1 MEIEFI
7 RAGMHTSVQDL
18 GRHGHRGAGV
28 PLSGAVDAFAM
39 RVANLL
45 VGNPDHTAGL
55 EITLSG
61 PELRFSEDVLV
72 AMGGAE
78 FGGLKSWQP
87 MQMAAGEVL
96 KIGKARQGCRGYLAI
111 AGGLKF
117 PPVLGSQSTY
127 LRGKFGGWQGRTLRD
142 GDVLEGHGS
151 PRRVT
156 GRWHIDRR
164 ILPRYSPSPT
174 VCVISGA
181 QHDEYGDD
189 LYTSAFKVSPQSDR
203 MGVRL
208 SGIELKRRESYELT
222 SATVVP
228 GTIQV
233 PPDGQPIVL
242 MADAQTV
249 GGYPQVGHVAR
260 VDLPLMAQ
268 LRPGDSVRFTPVSLY
283 EAHELLITREQTLG
297 MLHEGL
303 ADKFV

>member
-7 RAGMHTSVQDL
+7 RAGMLTTVQDL
-18 GRHGHRGAGV
+18 GRHDHRGAGV
-28 PLSGAVDAFAM
+28 PLGGAVDAFAL

-55 EITLSG
+55 EIALTG

-78 FGGLKSWQP
+78 FGGLKSWKPTQVY
-87 MQMAAGEVL
+87 AGEAL
-96 KIGKARQGCRGYLAI
+96 KIGNARQGCRGYLAI
-111 AGGLKF
+111 AGGLKL
-117 PPVLGSQSTY
+117 PLVLGSQSTY
-127 LRGKFGGWQGRTLRD
+127 LRGKFGGWQGRLLQD
-142 GDVLEGHGS
+142 GDVLEFHGS
-151 PRRVT
+151 PRRVS
-156 GRWHIDRR
+156 GSWYIDPR
-164 ILPRYSPSPT
+164 ILPAYSNSPT
-174 VCVISGA
+174 VRVISGA
-181 QHDEYGDD
+181 QHKEFSDE
-189 LYTSAFKVSPQSDR
+189 LYTSEYTVSPQSDR

-208 SGIELKRRESYELT
+208 TGTELKRRQSCELT

-249 GGYPQVGHVAR
+249 GGYPKIGHVAS

-268 LRPGDSVRFTPVSLY
+268 LRPGDGVRFTPISIQ
-283 EAHELLITREQTLG
+283 EAHQLLISREQSLA

-303 ADKFV
+303 ADKIT